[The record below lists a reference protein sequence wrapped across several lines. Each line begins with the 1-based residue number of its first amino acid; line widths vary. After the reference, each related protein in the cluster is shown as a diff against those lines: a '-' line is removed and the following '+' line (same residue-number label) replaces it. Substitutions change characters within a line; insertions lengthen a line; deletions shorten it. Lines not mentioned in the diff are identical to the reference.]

1 MPKVPFTAWLG
12 GPAAIYPTSTGQ
24 QDPITQLPYLG
35 TDFQDG
41 YFADLSYADA
51 QVWNRSYVPPSP
63 YGPGRYRIVKI
74 ASDAVVADILPN
86 QPVGWA
92 LGSSVGSV
100 AFTAGSGYT
109 NGTYSISSSASG
121 SQVAAVAQVVVSG
134 GAIISASLVSGGS
147 GFVTTS
153 VPTFS
158 LTALGGGS
166 GGALTAQLIATGNM
180 VTSMSSVSAGGVLSL
195 PRGIALCNPG
205 PTQAQVTAGAWIII
219 QELGI
224 APVLITTATSTSSGA
239 QANGTTG
246 GGGTVTTVTPGTF
259 SALALGYA
267 LTPPVA
273 GQVSP
278 VLLTLPC
285 IPS

>member
-1 MPKVPFTAWLG
+1 MPRVPFTAWLG

-35 TDFQDG
+35 TDFQNG

-92 LGSSVGSV
+92 LGSAVGSV
-100 AFTAGSGYT
+100 AFTAGTGYT

-147 GFVTTS
+147 GFVTSS
-153 VPTFS
+153 VPTFA

-166 GGALTAQLIATGNM
+166 GGALTAQLVASGGV
-180 VTSMSSVSAGGVLSL
+180 VTSLSSVAVSVTSL
-195 PRGIALCNPG
+195 VRGIALCNPG

-224 APVLITTATSTSSGA
+224 APVLITTATSTTSGA
-239 QANGTTG
+239 QANAVS
-246 GGGTVTTVTPGTF
+246 GGTVATVTAAY
-259 SALALGYA
+259 SALKIGWA
-267 LTPPVA
+267 LTAPVA

-278 VLLTLPC
+278 VLLDLPDL
-285 IPS
+285 PF